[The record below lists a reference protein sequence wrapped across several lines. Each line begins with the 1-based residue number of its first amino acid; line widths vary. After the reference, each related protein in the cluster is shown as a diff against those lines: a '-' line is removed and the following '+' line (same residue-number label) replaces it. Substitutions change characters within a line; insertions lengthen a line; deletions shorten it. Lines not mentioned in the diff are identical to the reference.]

1 MNKIYSTKDYSRFSF
16 IDNNRIVNRSYV
28 ENLKKKIKETDMT
41 MCKPITV
48 DADMR
53 IIDGQHRFY
62 ACKELGL
69 PIYYNFLK
77 NDVDPEQAMI
87 ILNQTSKKWDMMDW
101 LRYRANKNGGCYKM
115 LLDFIQQTGTTISN
129 AMVIYP
135 GKAINAATLR
145 AGTTD
150 FGVNEKAFDIV
161 HFLQSEDVKELSFR
175 NTRPFNLAIR
185 IAFDEY
191 SKKQMDKL
199 KRKIL
204 RVSQC
209 ANYKQYLTV
218 FQNLIE
224 K

>member
-16 IDNNRIVNRSYV
+16 IENNRIVKRSHV
-28 ENLKKKIKETDMT
+28 NEFKEEIKENDRT
-41 MCKPITV
+41 MCYPIVV
-48 DADMR
+48 DPNLR
-53 IIDGQHRFY
+53 IIDGQHRFH
-62 ACKELGL
+62 ACMELGL
-69 PIYYNFLK
+69 PIYYV
-77 NDVDPEQAMI
+77 VDDNGDAEQAMI
-87 ILNQTSKKWDMMDW
+87 NCNKINKKWEMMDW

-161 HFLQSEDVKELSFR
+161 HFLQSQEVKELSFR
-175 NTRPFNLAIR
+175 NTRAFNLAIR

-204 RVSQC
+204 KVCQC

>member
-1 MNKIYSTKDYSRFSF
+1 MKKILSTKDYSLFSF
-16 IDNNRIVNRSYV
+16 IENNRIVKRSHV
-28 ENLKKKIKETDMT
+28 NEFKEEIKKNDRT
-41 MCKPITV
+41 MCYPIMV

-53 IIDGQHRFY
+53 IIDGQHRFH
-62 ACKELGL
+62 ACMELGL
-69 PIYYNFLK
+69 PIYYV
-77 NDVDPEQAMI
+77 VDDDDDAEQAMI
-87 ILNQTSKKWDMMDW
+87 NCNKINKKWEMMDW
-101 LRYRANKNGGCYKM
+101 LRYRANKNGGCYKQ
-115 LLDFIQQTGTTISN
+115 LLDFVQQTCTTISN

-218 FQNLIE
+218 FQNLI
-224 K
+224 KK

>member
-1 MNKIYSTKDYSRFSF
+1 MKTKDYSLFSF
-16 IDNNRIVNRSYV
+16 LGNNRSVKRSHV

-41 MCKPITV
+41 MCYPIMV

-69 PIYYNFLK
+69 PIYYVVK

-87 ILNQTSKKWDMMDW
+87 TVNQTSKKWEMMDW
-101 LRYRANKNGGCYKM
+101 LRYRANKNGGCYKQ
-115 LLDFIQQTGTTISN
+115 LLDFIQLTGTTISN

-161 HFLQSEDVKELSFR
+161 HFLQSQEVKELSFR
-175 NTRPFNLAIR
+175 NTRAFNLAIR

-191 SKKQMDKL
+191 SKKQMVIYVITFSIFFEPETL
-199 KRKIL
+199 L
-204 RVSQC
+204 
-209 ANYKQYLTV
+209 
-218 FQNLIE
+218 
-224 K
+224 

>member
-1 MNKIYSTKDYSRFSF
+1 MKTKDYSLFSF
-16 IDNNRIVNRSYV
+16 LDNNRSVKRSHV

-41 MCKPITV
+41 MCYPIMV

-69 PIYYNFLK
+69 PIYYVVK

-87 ILNQTSKKWDMMDW
+87 TLNQTSKKWEMMDW

-161 HFLQSEDVKELSFR
+161 HFLQSEEVKELSFR
-175 NTRPFNLAIR
+175 NTRAFNLAIR

-204 RVSQC
+204 QVCQC

-218 FQNLIE
+218 FQNLI
-224 K
+224 KK

>member
-1 MNKIYSTKDYSRFSF
+1 MKTKDYSLFSF
-16 IDNNRIVNRSYV
+16 LDNNRSVKRSHV

-41 MCKPITV
+41 MCYPIMV

-69 PIYYNFLK
+69 PIYYV
-77 NDVDPEQAMI
+77 VDDDDDAEQAMI
-87 ILNQTSKKWDMMDW
+87 NCNKINKKWEMMDW
-101 LRYRANKNGGCYKM
+101 LRYRANKNGGCYKQ
-115 LLDFIQQTGTTISN
+115 LLDFVQQTGTTISN

-161 HFLQSEDVKELSFR
+161 HFLQSEYVKELSFR

-209 ANYKQYLTV
+209 SNYKQYLTV
-218 FQNLIE
+218 FSNII
-224 K
+224 KK

>member
-1 MNKIYSTKDYSRFSF
+1 MKIYSTTCYSRFSF
-16 IDNNRIVNRSYV
+16 LDNNRIVKRSHV
-28 ENLKKKIKETDMT
+28 DKLKKSIKEIDLTK
-41 MCKPITV
+41 CNPIKV
-48 DADMR
+48 DVNLR
-53 IIDGQHRFY
+53 IIDGQHRY
-62 ACKELGL
+62 QACMELGL
-69 PIYYNFLK
+69 PIYYVVLNG
-77 NDVDPEQAMI
+77 VDAEQAMI
-87 ILNQTSKKWDMMDW
+87 IDNQNNKKWEMMDW

-161 HFLQSEDVKELSFR
+161 HFLQSQEVKTLSFR
-175 NTRPFNLAIR
+175 NTRAFNLAIR

-191 SKKQMDKL
+191 SKKQMEKL

-204 RVSQC
+204 KVCQC

-218 FQNLIE
+218 FSNII
-224 K
+224 KK

>member
-1 MNKIYSTKDYSRFSF
+1 
-16 IDNNRIVNRSYV
+16 
-28 ENLKKKIKETDMT
+28 
-41 MCKPITV
+41 
-48 DADMR
+48 
-53 IIDGQHRFY
+53 
-62 ACKELGL
+62 
-69 PIYYNFLK
+69 
-77 NDVDPEQAMI
+77 
-87 ILNQTSKKWDMMDW
+87 
-101 LRYRANKNGGCYKM
+101 M

-161 HFLQSEDVKELSFR
+161 HFLQSEEVKELSFR
-175 NTRPFNLAIR
+175 NTRAFNLAIR

-204 RVSQC
+204 QVCQC

-218 FQNLIE
+218 FQNLI
-224 K
+224 KK